1 MIRLSVFATAHAGLH
16 LCCSQTTK
24 IGFLPPSLNHNILN
38 FSTTGNLPSAL
49 VEDARS
55 MVSEDCGSM
64 YPNDTGNDYR
74 VPARETVVAKLPNDL
89 DAEDDGAG
97 EEDFEFVESSQSN
110 KKGKVVKHVSTVK
123 S

>member
-1 MIRLSVFATAHAGLH
+1 M
-16 LCCSQTTK
+16 
-24 IGFLPPSLNHNILN
+24 
-38 FSTTGNLPSAL
+38 
-49 VEDARS
+49 EDAGS
-55 MVSEDCGSM
+55 MVSQDCGSM
-64 YPNDTGNDYR
+64 YLNGTGNDNR
-74 VPARETVVAKLPNDL
+74 VPARETVVAKSSKLPNDL